1 MNVFALNSQWFL
13 EIFCF
18 VVISSSQKYDFR
30 FTKFTQK
37 ASAKNSLYRFDA
49 IVLLFFYVLVKKI
62 RLVFTAYLSRGI
74 NLFIIQ
80 KYRMGHLSVD
90 KPFSP
95 VG

>member
-1 MNVFALNSQWFL
+1 MIFVSQ
-13 EIFCF
+13 
-18 VVISSSQKYDFR
+18 SSLK
-30 FTKFTQK
+30 K

-49 IVLLFFYVLVKKI
+49 IVLLFFYMLVKKI